1 MGRKHIRARKHILFL
16 VAGLIF
22 LGFSGCVKE
31 GLVQP
36 TISPA
41 GKEEAQKRK
50 AAAVEEKKKN
60 ETAKALLF
68 EGNWLFSLGDYDGAL
83 RNYQKVIDLLNKKPP
98 ADEAYFNIALI
109 HAYPGNPKKNY
120 GQSLAFM
127 KRLITDFPQS
137 SFFYQA
143 NVWIDVLQVNEKL
156 TKENEKLVK
165 DHEKTIKDHDRLVKE
180 YEKMN
185 KDYEKL
191 VKDYEKSTKMLEEYK
206 KVDIEIEEKKKE
218 KGR

>member
-1 MGRKHIRARKHILFL
+1 MGRKHFRTRKHILFL
-16 VAGLIF
+16 VACLIF

-31 GLVQP
+31 ELVQP

-41 GKEEAQKRK
+41 EKEEVMKRE
-50 AAAVEEKKKN
+50 AAAADEKIKN
-60 ETAKALLF
+60 ERAKTLLL
-68 EGNWLFSLGDYDGAL
+68 EGNWLFSSGDYDGAL

-120 GQSLAFM
+120 GQSLVFM

-137 SFFYQA
+137 LFFYQA
-143 NVWIDVLQVNEKL
+143 KVWIDVLQVNEKL
-156 TKENEKLVK
+156 TKENEKLIK
-165 DHEKTIKDHDRLVKE
+165 DYEKTIKDHDRLAKE

-191 VKDYEKSTKMLEEYK
+191 VKDYEISTKMLEEYK

-218 KGR
+218 RGK